1 MLTGVY
7 LATKK
12 DKTVYYRSN
21 ITHKG
26 RHISLGSFPSEVQ
39 AHQAY
44 TAACELLSGTETI
57 DEAFYRTNQL
67 AFEKIVSLINFRD
80 NHMYIPT
87 PIYLRKNYFSY
98 YLSIHRELKF
108 DIDDLFYYS
117 SHRIL
122 TRQGHLYVNHYGMQL
137 TLLGRYG
144 IKTHAVNGRDFCF
157 VNGDENDFRYS
168 NLKIIN
174 PYFGVERIDKNGTE
188 HYKVRIHIHGNIT
201 VGNYTNAI
209 DAAIA
214 YNKAVDLAHQAG
226 ISKNFPENYIEE
238 LSASSY
244 ADIYQQIS
252 LICGEVLSDIF
263 LLFLVDIID
272 KTFAV
277 NNLLHK
283 WWKCLSLEFLS
294 GCHICDDSGIKIYF
308 HLIPCLYFLCG
319 LWALNDRQTDIDGIP
334 VKDSGKCLSN
344 DTADTGC
351 LDGNRCMFTGRTTS
365 KVFIGYNN
373 ISHMYI
379 FYEIFI
385 DIFHTVCGK
394 FFRIGRIQISCRNDN
409 IRIYVIAIFKYTTM
423 CCFHFLSDLLFLRH
437 LLHYFRR
444 A

>member
-26 RHISLGSFPSEVQ
+26 RHISLGSFPTEVQ

-144 IKTHAVNGRDFCF
+144 IKTHAVNGRD
-157 VNGDENDFRYS
+157 
-168 NLKIIN
+168 L
-174 PYFGVERIDKNGTE
+174 YFGVERIDKNGTE

-252 LICGEVLSDIF
+252 LSPKYLSY
-263 LLFLVDIID
+263 L
-272 KTFAV
+272 K
-277 NNLLHK
+277 
-283 WWKCLSLEFLS
+283 
-294 GCHICDDSGIKIYF
+294 
-308 HLIPCLYFLCG
+308 G
-319 LWALNDRQTDIDGIP
+319 LPR
-334 VKDSGKCLSN
+334 K
-344 DTADTGC
+344 
-351 LDGNRCMFTGRTTS
+351 
-365 KVFIGYNN
+365 
-373 ISHMYI
+373 
-379 FYEIFI
+379 
-385 DIFHTVCGK
+385 
-394 FFRIGRIQISCRNDN
+394 
-409 IRIYVIAIFKYTTM
+409 
-423 CCFHFLSDLLFLRH
+423 
-437 LLHYFRR
+437 
-444 A
+444 